1 MSTTI
6 DQITQYDPLTSYDKT
21 RKASSDLDPQAFMK
35 LLVAQLKYQDPLKG
49 TDSTQFMQQVSTLSS
64 MQQQYNLNDQMGKL
78 MTQQSIQS
86 SVSMIGHTVT
96 ALVDDATVEGKVSSV
111 TLSSSGAVLNVNGTQ
126 VPYDSVTKVT

>member
-6 DQITQYDPLTSYDKT
+6 DQITTYDPLTSYDKSRT
-21 RKASSDLDPQAFMK
+21 ASSDLDPQAFMK

-86 SVSMIGHTVT
+86 SVSMIGHTVS
-96 ALVDDATVEGKVSSV
+96 ALVDDTTVEGTVSSV
-111 TLSSSGAVLNVNGTQ
+111 TLSSDGAVLNVNGTQ